1 MQTVS
6 VRIPEDDL
14 AWLSSLQLQG
24 ASSPSDKIRALITDA
39 QRRANGENDYVSCA
53 ALMREQV
60 RPLQEAA
67 QAYEHATHSHSEIV
81 ALLATQL
88 PELMASLVTAL
99 PEGKRVAEM
108 AREIEARL
116 TAKAMRMLLGLVR
129 LAVTQR
135 PPTYDP
141 TVLNRYVAE
150 LQELVQ
156 VVQIARPPA

>member
-24 ASSPSDKIRALITDA
+24 ASSPSDKIRALIADA
-39 QRRANGENDYVSCA
+39 QRRATGENDFVSCV
-53 ALMREQV
+53 ALLREQV
-60 RPLQEAA
+60 RPLLEAT

-81 ALLATQL
+81 TLLATQM
-88 PELMASLVTAL
+88 PELMASLITAL
-99 PEGKRVAEM
+99 PDGKRVAEV

-116 TAKAMRMLLGLVR
+116 TAKAMRMLLGLLR

-141 TVLNRYVAE
+141 AVLNHYVTE
-150 LQELVQ
+150 LQELTQ
-156 VVQIARPPA
+156 VIQVARPPG

>member
-14 AWLSSLQLQG
+14 AWLSGLQLPG
-24 ASSPSDKIRALITDA
+24 ASSPSDKIRALIAEA
-39 QRRANGENDYVSCA
+39 QRRATGENDFVSCV
-53 ALMREQV
+53 ALLREQV
-60 RPLQEAA
+60 RPLQEAT
-67 QAYEHATHSHSEIV
+67 QTYEHATHCHSEIV
-81 ALLATQL
+81 TLLANQL

-135 PPTYDP
+135 PPAYDP
-141 TVLNRYVAE
+141 AVLNPYLAE
-150 LQELVQ
+150 LQELTQ
-156 VVQIARPPA
+156 VIQIARPPA

>member
-24 ASSPSDKIRALITDA
+24 ASSPSDKIRALIADA
-39 QRRANGENDYVSCA
+39 QRRATGENDFVSCV
-53 ALMREQV
+53 ALLREQV
-60 RPLQEAA
+60 RPLLEAT

-81 ALLATQL
+81 TLLATQM
-88 PELMASLVTAL
+88 PELMASLITAL
-99 PEGKRVAEM
+99 PDGKRVAEV

-116 TAKAMRMLLGLVR
+116 TAKAMRMLLGLLR

-135 PPTYDP
+135 PPTYD
-141 TVLNRYVAE
+141 LS
-150 LQELVQ
+150 L
-156 VVQIARPPA
+156 IHI

>member
-24 ASSPSDKIRALITDA
+24 ASSPSDKIRALIADA
-39 QRRANGENDYVSCA
+39 QRRANGENDFVSCV
-53 ALMREQV
+53 ALLREQV
-60 RPLQEAA
+60 RPLLEAT
-67 QAYEHATHSHSEIV
+67 QAYEHATHCHSEIV
-81 ALLATQL
+81 TLLATQM
-88 PELMASLVTAL
+88 PELMASLITAP
-99 PEGKRVAEM
+99 PEGKPVADV

-116 TAKAMRMLLGLVR
+116 TAKAMRMLLGLLR

-141 TVLNRYVAE
+141 TVLNHYVAE
-150 LQELVQ
+150 LQELTQ
-156 VVQIARPPA
+156 VIQVARPPG